1 MTTTKIESLE
11 RNTSTSIEVN
21 SMDEALEWVTQLQ
34 DEIRH
39 KMEASLCYEDVI
51 AEHKD
56 TIKEFIKMWTPPV
69 QYTIDVTLNNSGST
83 TSPDKGHQDEM
94 IERLDKIEQELHDL
108 REDHHK
114 YFNKII
120 DEINRWS
127 KWMIERRSKW
137 IVASIIT
144 AMNRG
149 SKKNVLKE
157 AEAAMAKHDEE
168 YGRPEHNTEEYDTQQ
183 SNVLSFPN
191 ESSAAVPCLEPHFT
205 LVIKDTGEQIDSNLK
220 TWGDTF
226 IQLVKYQN
234 LMSGVSIAFIRKY
247 LYDTIDES
255 EASHTQ
261 DRIKNLLTK
270 YFEVKLVDYAG
281 EYQSA
286 DLFDFEYN
294 PELKE
299 PITTKKALI
308 YKGKL
313 LYKGMVVFP
322 NKTPQL

>member
-108 REDHHK
+108 REEHHK

-120 DEINRWS
+120 DEIKRVVSNWS
-127 KWMIERRSKW
+127 FW
-137 IVASIIT
+137 ITTYLVYTIAEKEEDRLKAANAAKSQ
-144 AMNRG
+144 NN
-149 SKKNVLKE
+149 KKYEDLGHH
-157 AEAAMAKHDEE
+157 AKD
-168 YGRPEHNTEEYDTQQ
+168 YDTQQ

-191 ESSAAVPCLEPHFT
+191 ETSAAVPCLEPHFT
-205 LVIKDTGEQIDSNLK
+205 LVIKDTGEQIDSNLR
-220 TWGDTF
+220 TWGATF

-299 PITTKKALI
+299 LITTKKALI

>member
-21 SMDEALEWVTQLQ
+21 SMDEALEWVAQLQ

-39 KMEASLCYEDVI
+39 KMEVSLCYEDVI

-56 TIKEFIKMWTPPV
+56 TIKEFIKMWTPSV

-108 REDHHK
+108 REEHHK

-120 DEINRWS
+120 DEINRVVSNWS
-127 KWMIERRSKW
+127 NW
-137 IVASIIT
+137 ITTNLMYFLAEKS
-144 AMNRG
+144 NEKR
-149 SKKNVLKE
+149 LK
-157 AEAAMAKHDEE
+157 AANAAMSKNDEK
-168 YGRPEHNTEEYDTQQ
+168 YKSQRHNAEEYDTQR

-205 LVIKDTGEQIDSNLK
+205 LVIKNTGEQIDSNLK

>member
-21 SMDEALEWVTQLQ
+21 SMDEALEWVAQLQ

-69 QYTIDVTLNNSGST
+69 QYTIDVTLNNSDFTS
-83 TSPDKGHQDEM
+83 SPDKGHQDEM

-108 REDHHK
+108 REEHHK

-120 DEINRWS
+120 DEIKRCPI
-127 KWMIERRSKW
+127 KI
-137 IVASIIT
+137 ADSITT
-144 AMNRG
+144 AINKKKV
-149 SKKNVLKE
+149 SKKSD
-157 AEAAMAKHDEE
+157 AAMAKHDEE
-168 YGRPEHNTEEYDTQQ
+168 YESPGHNAEEYDTQQ

-191 ESSAAVPCLEPHFT
+191 EPSSAEPCLELRFT
-205 LVIKDTGEQIDSNLK
+205 LVIKDTGEQIESNLK

>member
-11 RNTSTSIEVN
+11 RNASTSIEVN
-21 SMDEALEWVTQLQ
+21 SIDDALEWVAQLQ

-39 KMEASLCYEDVI
+39 KMEVSLCYEDVI

-56 TIKEFIKMWTPPV
+56 TIKEFIKMWTPSV

-120 DEINRWS
+120 DEIKRVVSNRS
-127 KWMIERRSKW
+127 IW
-137 IVASIIT
+137 ITTYTYAIAGKCKDRI
-144 AMNRG
+144 
-149 SKKNVLKE
+149 LK
-157 AEAAMAKHDEE
+157 AAKAANAAMAKHDEE
-168 YGRPEHNTEEYDTQQ
+168 YGRPEHNAEAEDTQL
-183 SNVLSFPN
+183 SNVLSIPN

>member
-21 SMDEALEWVTQLQ
+21 SMDEALEWVAQLQ

-69 QYTIDVTLNNSGST
+69 QYTIDVTLNNSDFTS
-83 TSPDKGHQDEM
+83 SPDKGHQDEM

-108 REDHHK
+108 REEHHK

-120 DEINRWS
+120 DEIKRVVSNWS
-127 KWMIERRSKW
+127 IW
-137 IVASIIT
+137 ITTYLVYTMAEKEEDRLKAANAAKSQ
-144 AMNRG
+144 NN
-149 SKKNVLKE
+149 KKYEDLGHH
-157 AEAAMAKHDEE
+157 AKD
-168 YGRPEHNTEEYDTQQ
+168 YDTQQ

-191 ESSAAVPCLEPHFT
+191 ETSAAVPCLEPHFT
-205 LVIKDTGEQIDSNLK
+205 LVIKDTGEQIDSNLR
-220 TWGDTF
+220 TWGATF

-281 EYQSA
+281 EYKSA

>member
-21 SMDEALEWVTQLQ
+21 SMDEALEWVAQLQ

-56 TIKEFIKMWTPPV
+56 TIKEFIKMWTPSV

-108 REDHHK
+108 REEHHK

-120 DEINRWS
+120 DEIKRVVSNRS
-127 KWMIERRSKW
+127 IW
-137 IVASIIT
+137 ITTYTYAIAGKCKDRI
-144 AMNRG
+144 
-149 SKKNVLKE
+149 LK
-157 AEAAMAKHDEE
+157 AAKAANAAMAKHDEE

>member
-1 MTTTKIESLE
+1 MTTAKIECLE

-21 SMDEALEWVTQLQ
+21 SMNEALEWVAQLQ

-39 KMEASLCYEDVI
+39 KMEDSLCYEDVI

-69 QYTIDVTLNNSGST
+69 QYTIDVTLNNADST
-83 TSPDKGHQDEM
+83 NSPDKGHQDEM

-108 REDHHK
+108 REENHK
-114 YFNKII
+114 SFNKII
-120 DEINRWS
+120 DEIERVVSNWS
-127 KWMIERRSKW
+127 NW
-137 IVASIIT
+137 ITTYLMFSMV
-144 AMNRG
+144 G
-149 SKKNVLKE
+149 KNKDSCLKY
-157 AEAAMAKHDEE
+157 ANAAMSKNNEE
-168 YGRPEHNTEEYDTQQ
+168 YEDLGHHAKDYDTQQ
-183 SNVLSFPN
+183 SNVLSIPN
-191 ESSAAVPCLEPHFT
+191 ESSAAVPYLEPRFT

-220 TWGDTF
+220 TWGATF

-261 DRIKNLLTK
+261 TRIKNLLTK
-270 YFEVKLVDYAG
+270 YFGVKLVDYAG

-294 PELKE
+294 PELEE
-299 PITTKKALI
+299 PVTTKKALI
-308 YKGKL
+308 YNGKL

>member
-21 SMDEALEWVTQLQ
+21 SMDEALEWVAQLQ

-56 TIKEFIKMWTPPV
+56 TIKEFIKMWTPSV

-120 DEINRWS
+120 DEIKRVVSNRS
-127 KWMIERRSKW
+127 IW
-137 IVASIIT
+137 ITTYTYAIAGKCKDRI
-144 AMNRG
+144 
-149 SKKNVLKE
+149 LK
-157 AEAAMAKHDEE
+157 AAKAANAAMAKHDEE
-168 YGRPEHNTEEYDTQQ
+168 YESPGHNAEEYDTQQ

-191 ESSAAVPCLEPHFT
+191 EPSSAEPCLEPRFT
-205 LVIKDTGEQIDSNLK
+205 LVIKDTGEQIESNLK

>member
-11 RNTSTSIEVN
+11 RNASTSIEVN
-21 SMDEALEWVTQLQ
+21 SIDDALEWVAQLQ

-39 KMEASLCYEDVI
+39 KMEVSLCYEDVI

-56 TIKEFIKMWTPPV
+56 TIKEFIKMWTPSV

-120 DEINRWS
+120 DEIKRVVSNRS
-127 KWMIERRSKW
+127 IW
-137 IVASIIT
+137 ITTYTYAIAGKCKDRI
-144 AMNRG
+144 
-149 SKKNVLKE
+149 LK
-157 AEAAMAKHDEE
+157 AAKAANAAMAKHDEE
-168 YGRPEHNTEEYDTQQ
+168 YGRPEHNAEAEDTQL
-183 SNVLSFPN
+183 SNVLSIPN

-322 NKTPQL
+322 NKTSQL

>member
-108 REDHHK
+108 REEHHK

-120 DEINRWS
+120 DEIKRVVSNWS
-127 KWMIERRSKW
+127 FW
-137 IVASIIT
+137 ITTYLVYTMAEKEKDRLKAANAAKSQ
-144 AMNRG
+144 NN
-149 SKKNVLKE
+149 KKYEDLGHH
-157 AEAAMAKHDEE
+157 AKD
-168 YGRPEHNTEEYDTQQ
+168 YDTQQ

-191 ESSAAVPCLEPHFT
+191 ESSSTIPCLEPHFT

>member
-21 SMDEALEWVTQLQ
+21 SMDEALEWVAQLQ

-108 REDHHK
+108 REEHHK

-120 DEINRWS
+120 DEIKRVVSNWS
-127 KWMIERRSKW
+127 FW
-137 IVASIIT
+137 ITTYLVYTMAEKEEDRLKAANAAKSQ
-144 AMNRG
+144 NN
-149 SKKNVLKE
+149 KKYEDLGHH
-157 AEAAMAKHDEE
+157 AKD
-168 YGRPEHNTEEYDTQQ
+168 YDTQQ

-191 ESSAAVPCLEPHFT
+191 ETSAAVPCLEPHFT
-205 LVIKDTGEQIDSNLK
+205 LVIKDTGEQIDSNLR
-220 TWGDTF
+220 TWGATF

-261 DRIKNLLTK
+261 NRIKNLLTK

>member
-21 SMDEALEWVTQLQ
+21 SMDEALEWVAQLQ

-69 QYTIDVTLNNSGST
+69 QYTIDVTLNNSDFTS
-83 TSPDKGHQDEM
+83 SPDKGHQDEM

-108 REDHHK
+108 REEHHK

-120 DEINRWS
+120 DEIKRVVSNWS
-127 KWMIERRSKW
+127 IW
-137 IVASIIT
+137 ITTYLVYTMAEKEEDRLKAANAAKSQ
-144 AMNRG
+144 NN
-149 SKKNVLKE
+149 KKYEDLGHH
-157 AEAAMAKHDEE
+157 AKD
-168 YGRPEHNTEEYDTQQ
+168 YDTQQ

-191 ESSAAVPCLEPHFT
+191 ETSAAVPCLEPHFT
-205 LVIKDTGEQIDSNLK
+205 LVIKDTGEQIDSNLR
-220 TWGDTF
+220 TWGATF

-261 DRIKNLLTK
+261 DRIKKLLTK

>member
-11 RNTSTSIEVN
+11 RNASTSIEVN
-21 SMDEALEWVTQLQ
+21 SIDDALEWVAQLQ

-39 KMEASLCYEDVI
+39 KMEVSLCYEDVI

-56 TIKEFIKMWTPPV
+56 TIKEFIKMWTPSV

-108 REDHHK
+108 REEHHK

-120 DEINRWS
+120 YE
-127 KWMIERRSKW
+127 IERVVSNWSNW
-137 IVASIIT
+137 ITTNLMYFLAEKS
-144 AMNRG
+144 NEKR
-149 SKKNVLKE
+149 LK
-157 AEAAMAKHDEE
+157 AANAAMSKNDEK
-168 YGRPEHNTEEYDTQQ
+168 YKSQRHNAEEYDTQR

-191 ESSAAVPCLEPHFT
+191 ETSAAVPCLEPHFT
-205 LVIKDTGEQIDSNLK
+205 LVIKDTGEQIDSNLR
-220 TWGDTF
+220 TWGATF

-281 EYQSA
+281 EYKSA

>member
-21 SMDEALEWVTQLQ
+21 SMDEALEWVAQLQ

-69 QYTIDVTLNNSGST
+69 QYTIDVTLNNSDFTS
-83 TSPDKGHQDEM
+83 SPDKGHQDEM

-108 REDHHK
+108 REEHHK

-120 DEINRWS
+120 DEIKRVVSNWS
-127 KWMIERRSKW
+127 IW
-137 IVASIIT
+137 ITTYLVYTMAEKEEDRLKAANAAKSQ
-144 AMNRG
+144 NN
-149 SKKNVLKE
+149 KKYEDLGHH
-157 AEAAMAKHDEE
+157 AKD
-168 YGRPEHNTEEYDTQQ
+168 YDTQQ

-191 ESSAAVPCLEPHFT
+191 ETSAAVPCLEPHFT
-205 LVIKDTGEQIDSNLK
+205 LVIKDTGEQIDSNLR
-220 TWGDTF
+220 TWGATF

>member
-21 SMDEALEWVTQLQ
+21 SMDEALEWVAQLQ

-69 QYTIDVTLNNSGST
+69 QYTIDVTLNNSDFTS
-83 TSPDKGHQDEM
+83 SPDKGHQDEM

-108 REDHHK
+108 REEHHK

-120 DEINRWS
+120 DEIKRVVSNWS
-127 KWMIERRSKW
+127 IW
-137 IVASIIT
+137 ITTYTYAIAGKCKDRI
-144 AMNRG
+144 
-149 SKKNVLKE
+149 LK
-157 AEAAMAKHDEE
+157 AAKAANAAMAKHDEE
-168 YGRPEHNTEEYDTQQ
+168 YGRPEHNAEAEDTQL
-183 SNVLSFPN
+183 SNVLSIPN

-281 EYQSA
+281 EYKSV

>member
-1 MTTTKIESLE
+1 MTTKRIECLE

-21 SMDEALEWVTQLQ
+21 SMDEALEWVAQLQ

-39 KMEASLCYEDVI
+39 KMEDSLRYEDVI

-56 TIKEFIKMWTPPV
+56 TIKEFINMWTPPV
-69 QYTIDVTLNNSGST
+69 QYTIDVTINNSAHT

-108 REDHHK
+108 REEHHK
-114 YFNKII
+114 SFNKII
-120 DEINRWS
+120 DEINRIVSNWS
-127 KWMIERRSKW
+127 NWITTYLMNFLAVKSKET
-137 IVASIIT
+137 I
-144 AMNRG
+144 
-149 SKKNVLKE
+149 LK
-157 AEAAMAKHDEE
+157 AANAAMSKNDEA
-168 YGRPEHNTEEYDTQQ
+168 YKSLGHNAEGYDTQL

-191 ESSAAVPCLEPHFT
+191 EPSSAIPCLEPRFT
-205 LVIKDTGEQIDSNLK
+205 LVIKDTGEQIESNLK
-220 TWGDTF
+220 TWGGTF

-234 LMSGVSIAFIRKY
+234 LKSGVSIAFIRKY

-261 DRIKNLLTK
+261 TRIKNLLTK
-270 YFEVKLVDYAG
+270 YFEVKLVDYVG

-294 PELKE
+294 PELEE
-299 PITTKKALI
+299 PVTTKKALI
-308 YKGKL
+308 YNEKL

>member
-11 RNTSTSIEVN
+11 RNASTSIEVN
-21 SMDEALEWVTQLQ
+21 SIDDALEWVAQLQ

-39 KMEASLCYEDVI
+39 KMEVSLCYEDVI

-56 TIKEFIKMWTPPV
+56 TIKEFIKMWTPSV

-120 DEINRWS
+120 DEIKRVVSNRS
-127 KWMIERRSKW
+127 IW
-137 IVASIIT
+137 ITTYTYAIAGKCKDRI
-144 AMNRG
+144 
-149 SKKNVLKE
+149 LK
-157 AEAAMAKHDEE
+157 AAKAANAAMAKHDEE
-168 YGRPEHNTEEYDTQQ
+168 YGRPEHNAEAEDTQL
-183 SNVLSFPN
+183 SNVLSIPN

-205 LVIKDTGEQIDSNLK
+205 LVIKNTGEQIDSNLK

>member
-21 SMDEALEWVTQLQ
+21 SMDEALEWVAQLQ

-69 QYTIDVTLNNSGST
+69 QYTIDVTLNNSDFTS
-83 TSPDKGHQDEM
+83 SPDKGHQDEM

-108 REDHHK
+108 REEHHK

-120 DEINRWS
+120 DEIKRVVSNWS
-127 KWMIERRSKW
+127 IW
-137 IVASIIT
+137 ITTYLVYTMAEKEED
-144 AMNRG
+144 R
-149 SKKNVLKE
+149 LK
-157 AEAAMAKHDEE
+157 AANAAKSQNNKRYEDLGHHAKD
-168 YGRPEHNTEEYDTQQ
+168 YDTQQ

-191 ESSAAVPCLEPHFT
+191 ETSAAVPCLEPHFT
-205 LVIKDTGEQIDSNLK
+205 LVIKDTGEQIDSNLR
-220 TWGDTF
+220 TWGATF

>member
-94 IERLDKIEQELHDL
+94 IERLDKIGQELHDL
-108 REDHHK
+108 REEHHK

-120 DEINRWS
+120 DEIKRVVSNWS
-127 KWMIERRSKW
+127 FW
-137 IVASIIT
+137 ITTYLVYTIAEKEEDRLKAANAAKSQ
-144 AMNRG
+144 NN
-149 SKKNVLKE
+149 KKYEDLGHH
-157 AEAAMAKHDEE
+157 AKD
-168 YGRPEHNTEEYDTQQ
+168 YDTQQ

-191 ESSAAVPCLEPHFT
+191 ETSAAVPCLEPHFT
-205 LVIKDTGEQIDSNLK
+205 LVIKDTGEQIDSNLR
-220 TWGDTF
+220 TWGATF

-299 PITTKKALI
+299 LITTKKALI

>member
-11 RNTSTSIEVN
+11 RNASTSIEVN
-21 SMDEALEWVTQLQ
+21 SIDDALEWVAQLQ

-39 KMEASLCYEDVI
+39 KMEVSLCYEDVI

-56 TIKEFIKMWTPPV
+56 TIKEFIKMWTPSV

-120 DEINRWS
+120 DEIKRVVSNRS
-127 KWMIERRSKW
+127 IW
-137 IVASIIT
+137 ITTYTYAIAGKCKDRI
-144 AMNRG
+144 
-149 SKKNVLKE
+149 LK
-157 AEAAMAKHDEE
+157 AAKAANAAMAKHDEE
-168 YGRPEHNTEEYDTQQ
+168 YGRPEHNAEAEDTQL
-183 SNVLSFPN
+183 SNVLSIPN
-191 ESSAAVPCLEPHFT
+191 ESSAAIPCLEPHFT
-205 LVIKDTGEQIDSNLK
+205 LVIKNTGEQIDSNLK

>member
-1 MTTTKIESLE
+1 MTTTKIEFLE

-21 SMDEALEWVTQLQ
+21 SMDEALEWVAQLQ

-108 REDHHK
+108 REEHHK

-120 DEINRWS
+120 DEIKRVVSNWS
-127 KWMIERRSKW
+127 FW
-137 IVASIIT
+137 ITTYLVYTMAEKEEDRLKAANAAKSQ
-144 AMNRG
+144 NN
-149 SKKNVLKE
+149 KKYEDLGHH
-157 AEAAMAKHDEE
+157 AKD
-168 YGRPEHNTEEYDTQQ
+168 YDTQQ

-191 ESSAAVPCLEPHFT
+191 ETSAAVPCLEPHFT
-205 LVIKDTGEQIDSNLK
+205 LVIKDTGEQIDSNLR
-220 TWGDTF
+220 TWGATF

-261 DRIKNLLTK
+261 NRIKNLLTK

>member
-56 TIKEFIKMWTPPV
+56 TIKEFIKMWTPSV

-120 DEINRWS
+120 DEIKRVVSNRS
-127 KWMIERRSKW
+127 IW
-137 IVASIIT
+137 ITTYTYAIAGKCKDRI
-144 AMNRG
+144 
-149 SKKNVLKE
+149 LK
-157 AEAAMAKHDEE
+157 AAKAANAAMAKHDEE

>member
-21 SMDEALEWVTQLQ
+21 SMDEALEWVAQLQ

-108 REDHHK
+108 REEHHK

-120 DEINRWS
+120 DEIKRVVSNWS
-127 KWMIERRSKW
+127 FW
-137 IVASIIT
+137 ITTYLVYTMAEKEEDRLKAANAAKSQ
-144 AMNRG
+144 NN
-149 SKKNVLKE
+149 KKYEDLGHH
-157 AEAAMAKHDEE
+157 AKD
-168 YGRPEHNTEEYDTQQ
+168 YDTQQ

-191 ESSAAVPCLEPHFT
+191 ETSAAVPCLEPHFT
-205 LVIKDTGEQIDSNLK
+205 LVIKDTGEQIDSNLR
-220 TWGDTF
+220 TWGATF

>member
-21 SMDEALEWVTQLQ
+21 SMDEALEWVAQLQ

-56 TIKEFIKMWTPPV
+56 TIKEFIKMWTPSV

-120 DEINRWS
+120 DEIKRVVSNRS
-127 KWMIERRSKW
+127 IW
-137 IVASIIT
+137 ITTYTYAIAGKCKDRI
-144 AMNRG
+144 
-149 SKKNVLKE
+149 LK
-157 AEAAMAKHDEE
+157 AAKAANAAMAKHDEE

>member
-21 SMDEALEWVTQLQ
+21 SMDEALEWVAQLQ

-108 REDHHK
+108 REEHHK

-120 DEINRWS
+120 YE
-127 KWMIERRSKW
+127 IERVVSNWSNW
-137 IVASIIT
+137 ITTNLMYFLAEKS
-144 AMNRG
+144 NEKR
-149 SKKNVLKE
+149 LK
-157 AEAAMAKHDEE
+157 AANAAMSKNDKKYKSQRFSA
-168 YGRPEHNTEEYDTQQ
+168 EEYDAQR

-191 ESSAAVPCLEPHFT
+191 ESSSTIPCLEPHFT

-281 EYQSA
+281 EYKSA

>member
-21 SMDEALEWVTQLQ
+21 SMDEALEWVAQLQ

-39 KMEASLCYEDVI
+39 KMEVSLCYEDVI

-108 REDHHK
+108 REEHHK

-120 DEINRWS
+120 DEIKRVVSNWS
-127 KWMIERRSKW
+127 IW
-137 IVASIIT
+137 ITTYLVYTMAEKEEDRLKAANAAKSQ
-144 AMNRG
+144 NN
-149 SKKNVLKE
+149 KKYEDLGHH
-157 AEAAMAKHDEE
+157 AKD
-168 YGRPEHNTEEYDTQQ
+168 YDTQQ

-191 ESSAAVPCLEPHFT
+191 ETSAAVPCLEPHFT
-205 LVIKDTGEQIDSNLK
+205 LVIKDTGEQIDSNLR
-220 TWGDTF
+220 TWGATF

>member
-11 RNTSTSIEVN
+11 RNASTSIEVN
-21 SMDEALEWVTQLQ
+21 SIDDALEWVAQLQ

-39 KMEASLCYEDVI
+39 KMEVSLCYEDVI

-56 TIKEFIKMWTPPV
+56 TIKEFIKMWTPSV

-108 REDHHK
+108 REEHHK

-120 DEINRWS
+120 YE
-127 KWMIERRSKW
+127 IERVVSNWSNW
-137 IVASIIT
+137 ITTNLMYFLA
-144 AMNRG
+144 
-149 SKKNVLKE
+149 KKSNEKRLK
-157 AEAAMAKHDEE
+157 AANAAMSKNDEK
-168 YGRPEHNTEEYDTQQ
+168 YKSQRHNAEEYDTQR

-191 ESSAAVPCLEPHFT
+191 ETSAAVPCLEPHFT
-205 LVIKDTGEQIDSNLK
+205 LVIKDTGEQIESNLK
-220 TWGDTF
+220 TWGATF

>member
-108 REDHHK
+108 REEHHK

-120 DEINRWS
+120 DEIKRVVSNWS
-127 KWMIERRSKW
+127 FW
-137 IVASIIT
+137 ITTYLVYTIAEKEEDRLKAANAAKSQ
-144 AMNRG
+144 NN
-149 SKKNVLKE
+149 KKYEDLGHH
-157 AEAAMAKHDEE
+157 AKD
-168 YGRPEHNTEEYDTQQ
+168 YDTQQ

-191 ESSAAVPCLEPHFT
+191 ETSAAVPCLEPHFT
-205 LVIKDTGEQIDSNLK
+205 LVIKDTGEQIDSNLR
-220 TWGDTF
+220 TWGATF

>member
-1 MTTTKIESLE
+1 MTTAKIKCLE

-21 SMDEALEWVTQLQ
+21 SMNEALEWVAQLQ

-39 KMEASLCYEDVI
+39 KMEDSLCYEDVI

-69 QYTIDVTLNNSGST
+69 LYTIDVTLNNADST
-83 TSPDKGHQDEM
+83 NSPDKGHQDEM

-108 REDHHK
+108 REEHHK
-114 YFNKII
+114 SFNKII
-120 DEINRWS
+120 DEIERVVSNWS
-127 KWMIERRSKW
+127 NW
-137 IVASIIT
+137 IVTYLAYTMEGKKEDRFKAANDIK
-144 AMNRG
+144 
-149 SKKNVLKE
+149 SKNNKKYDNLGHH
-157 AEAAMAKHDEE
+157 AKD
-168 YGRPEHNTEEYDTQQ
+168 YDTQQ
-183 SNVLSFPN
+183 SNVLSIPN
-191 ESSAAVPCLEPHFT
+191 ESSAAVPYLEPRFT

-220 TWGDTF
+220 TWGATF

-261 DRIKNLLTK
+261 TRIKKLLTK

-294 PELKE
+294 PELEE
-299 PITTKKALI
+299 PVTTKKALI
-308 YKGKL
+308 YNGKL

>member
-11 RNTSTSIEVN
+11 RNASTSIEVN
-21 SMDEALEWVTQLQ
+21 SIDDALEWVAQLQ

-39 KMEASLCYEDVI
+39 KMEVSLCYEDVI

-56 TIKEFIKMWTPPV
+56 TIKEFIKMWTPSV

-108 REDHHK
+108 REEHHK

-120 DEINRWS
+120 YE
-127 KWMIERRSKW
+127 IERVVSNWSNW
-137 IVASIIT
+137 ITTNLMYFLAEKS
-144 AMNRG
+144 NEKR
-149 SKKNVLKE
+149 LK
-157 AEAAMAKHDEE
+157 AANAAMSKNDEK
-168 YGRPEHNTEEYDTQQ
+168 YKSQRHNAEEYDTQR

-191 ESSAAVPCLEPHFT
+191 ETSAAVPCLEPHFT
-205 LVIKDTGEQIDSNLK
+205 LVIKDTGEQIDSNLR
-220 TWGDTF
+220 TWGATF

>member
-1 MTTTKIESLE
+1 MTTTKIKSLE

-21 SMDEALEWVTQLQ
+21 SMDEALEWVAQLQ

-69 QYTIDVTLNNSGST
+69 QYTIDVTLNNADST
-83 TSPDKGHQDEM
+83 TSPDKDHQDEM
-94 IERLDKIEQELHDL
+94 IERLDKIEQEIHDL
-108 REDHHK
+108 REEHHK
-114 YFNKII
+114 SFNKII
-120 DEINRWS
+120 DEIERVVSNRS
-127 KWMIERRSKW
+127 HW
-137 IVASIIT
+137 ITTYLAF
-144 AMNRG
+144 AMVG
-149 SKKNVLKE
+149 KNNDRCLK
-157 AEAAMAKHDEE
+157 AANDAMAKNNEKYEDLGHHAKD
-168 YGRPEHNTEEYDTQQ
+168 YDTQQ
-183 SNVLSFPN
+183 SNVLSIPN
-191 ESSAAVPCLEPHFT
+191 ESSAAVPYLEPRFT

-220 TWGDTF
+220 TWGATF

-261 DRIKNLLTK
+261 TRIKNLLTK

-294 PELKE
+294 PELEE
-299 PITTKKALI
+299 PVTTKKALI
-308 YKGKL
+308 YNGKL

>member
-69 QYTIDVTLNNSGST
+69 QYTIDVILNNSGST
-83 TSPDKGHQDEM
+83 TSPDKDHQDEM

-108 REDHHK
+108 REEHHK
-114 YFNKII
+114 YFNKIN
-120 DEINRWS
+120 DEINRVVSNWS
-127 KWMIERRSKW
+127 NW
-137 IVASIIT
+137 IT
-144 AMNRG
+144 TNLMNFLAGKSNEKR
-149 SKKNVLKE
+149 LK
-157 AEAAMAKHDEE
+157 AANAAMSKNDEK
-168 YGRPEHNTEEYDTQQ
+168 YKSQRHNAEEYDTQR

-191 ESSAAVPCLEPHFT
+191 ETSAAVPCLEPHFT
-205 LVIKDTGEQIDSNLK
+205 LVIKDTGEQIDSNLR
-220 TWGDTF
+220 TWGATF

>member
-21 SMDEALEWVTQLQ
+21 SMDEALEWVAQLQ

-69 QYTIDVTLNNSGST
+69 QYTIDVTLNNSDFTS
-83 TSPDKGHQDEM
+83 SPDKGHQDEM

-108 REDHHK
+108 REEHHK

-120 DEINRWS
+120 DEIKRVVSNWS
-127 KWMIERRSKW
+127 IW
-137 IVASIIT
+137 ITTYLVYTMAEKEEDRLKAANAAKSQ
-144 AMNRG
+144 NN
-149 SKKNVLKE
+149 KKYEDLGHH
-157 AEAAMAKHDEE
+157 AKD
-168 YGRPEHNTEEYDTQQ
+168 YDTQQ

-191 ESSAAVPCLEPHFT
+191 ETAAAVPCLEPHFT
-205 LVIKDTGEQIDSNLK
+205 LVIKDTGEQIDSNLR
-220 TWGDTF
+220 TWGATF